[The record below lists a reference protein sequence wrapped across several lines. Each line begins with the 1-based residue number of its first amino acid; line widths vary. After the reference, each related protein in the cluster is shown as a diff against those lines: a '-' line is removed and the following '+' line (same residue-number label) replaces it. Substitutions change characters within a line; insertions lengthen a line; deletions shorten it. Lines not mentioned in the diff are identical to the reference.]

1 MNFINIFKKKIALLK
16 MYSNDNL
23 ASEEIIKRI
32 FSDNEPNYLSYTCIF
47 FLNNLLD
54 LILKLFYN

>member
-1 MNFINIFKKKIALLK
+1 
-16 MYSNDNL
+16 MYSNDNF